1 MLRETSLANTTY
13 FPPHPP
19 PSKKFLRI
27 SSARVAKV
35 LSSSSCLNRFRRF
48 LNPSHK
54 SSPAHFCSWDRVV
67 FYHKV
72 SPGTQD
78 LLLPVPRFFK
88 PSSSAERVSVHRYK
102 VFLKLCH
109 SRAQSQWQMLRT
121 PFRTA
126 RDSFQSTISSSVVAK
141 AMTFDNEPLS

>member
-54 SSPAHFCSWDRVV
+54 SSPAPFCSWDRVV
-67 FYHKV
+67 FYQKV

-78 LLLPVPRFFK
+78 LLLPVPRLFK
-88 PSSSAERVSVHRYK
+88 PSSSAERVHRYQ

-121 PFRTA
+121 TFRTF